1 MELLYGSTRGGE
13 TGVTASQA
21 VLKGLANDGGL
32 YVPECIPTLDV
43 TMDELAGM
51 TYQETAYAPSGPH
64 QRGCSG
70 SKRA

>member
-32 YVPECIPTLDV
+32 YVPLS
-43 TMDELAGM
+43 LNR
-51 TYQETAYAPSGPH
+51 YSG
-64 QRGCSG
+64 
-70 SKRA
+70 KL